1 MKHNLKGV
9 DFDLVNSL
17 VLASPGTFDH
27 WENGLNGYVQLSYIK
42 NLNSL
47 RDEMLR
53 LKPDV
58 LLLDQELPQLE
69 GVRGIIG
76 LRRLS
81 PATKIVM
88 LGGGASSD
96 DEEWAFFKA
105 GVRGCCRRDIDSE
118 SLKALVLA
126 VQNGELWI
134 RRTLTYRLL
143 EQLGEASNKR
153 IDPIYLGLL
162 ASLTQREYEIA
173 VRVSIGENNKRIA
186 EALKITERTVKAHL
200 TEIYRKLGDVDRLK
214 LALILAGD
222 ERKERRNAAAY

>member
-1 MKHNLKGV
+1 MKHSLKGV

-17 VLASPGTFDH
+17 VLASPGTFDN
-27 WENGLNGYVQLSYIK
+27 WETGLNGYVQLSYIK

-58 LLLDQELPQLE
+58 LLLDQDLPQLE

-88 LGGGASSD
+88 LGGANSSD
-96 DEEWAFFKA
+96 DIEWAFFKA

-118 SLKALVLA
+118 SLKALILA

-153 IDPIYLGLL
+153 IDLTYLGLL

-186 EALKITERTVKAHL
+186 NALKITERTVKAHL

-222 ERKERRNAAAY
+222 ERMERRNGTAY